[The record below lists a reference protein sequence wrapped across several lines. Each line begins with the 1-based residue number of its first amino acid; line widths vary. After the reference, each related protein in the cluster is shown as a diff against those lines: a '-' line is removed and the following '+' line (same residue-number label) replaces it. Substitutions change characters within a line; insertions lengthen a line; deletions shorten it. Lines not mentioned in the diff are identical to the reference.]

1 MPKGEKV
8 IGPKQK
14 DRTTIFKI
22 LNYYKKEELFQLV
35 SVSKREIISIAKTI
49 LTANGR
55 TSSGELLFSERKS
68 I

>member
-14 DRTTIFKI
+14 DRTTIFK
-22 LNYYKKEELFQLV
+22 NYFTKLEIISTGIVFKGE
-35 SVSKREIISIAKTI
+35 EIISIAKTL
-49 LTANGR
+49 LTAKGR
-55 TSSGELLFSERKS
+55 TSSEGAF